1 MKSTIKLV
9 ILSAFAASSLVIT
22 GCANISKTD
31 AELLTSSE
39 LGKPPIGV
47 VHEDM
52 TTLIGERDNLY
63 SLAALTLVN
72 RDWQA
77 GGETRGHN
85 IGSVLVDNA
94 TGEIVFYARNSNK
107 ILASGCQHGEVRLV
121 TNFLKCE
128 GAGPYLGNYTLYT
141 TLEPCIMCA
150 GMLTMTQ
157 IGKVVYVQQDPD
169 YGYTQEIIGSG
180 NYPIYYQEATVESD
194 FKERLENSYNQ
205 SGNRSITKWLVGDDA
220 HRIYNDAEHALLNYK
235 PIFDANNDIY
245 DKVMK
250 FLDKDLP
257 ERFND
262 DMAMQCPTGEFKALH

>member
-1 MKSTIKLV
+1 MKTIAKLLAV
-9 ILSAFAASSLVIT
+9 SACCATLAFA
-22 GCANISKTD
+22 GCASVNQTD
-31 AELLTSSE
+31 TESLTLSE
-39 LGKPPIGV
+39 LGKPAIGV
-47 VHEDM
+47 IHEDP
-52 TTLIGERDNLY
+52 TTLVGERDNLY

-72 RDWQA
+72 RDWQD
-77 GGETRGHN
+77 GHETRGHN

-94 TGEIVFYARNSNK
+94 TGEIVYYARNSNK

-128 GAGPYLGNYTLYT
+128 GAGPYLGDYTLYT

-180 NYPIYYQEATVESD
+180 NYPIYYREATVDSD

-250 FLDKDLP
+250 FLDKELP
-257 ERFND
+257 EHFND
-262 DMAMQCPTGEFKALH
+262 AMAKQCPTGKFKEFY

>member
-1 MKSTIKLV
+1 MITIAKSLAISV
-9 ILSAFAASSLVIT
+9 FAATLALA
-22 GCANISKTD
+22 GCASVNQTD
-31 AELLTSSE
+31 TESLTLSE
-39 LGKPPIGV
+39 LGKPAIGV
-47 VHEDM
+47 IHEDP
-52 TTLIGERDNLY
+52 TTLVGERDNLY

-72 RDWQA
+72 RDWQD
-77 GGETRGHN
+77 GHETRGHN

-94 TGEIVFYARNSNK
+94 TGEIVYYARNSNK

-128 GAGPYLGNYTLYT
+128 KAGPYLGDYTLYT

-157 IGKVVYVQQDPD
+157 IGKVVYVQQDPS
-169 YGYTQEIIGSG
+169 YGNTQEIIGTG
-180 NYPIYYQEATVESD
+180 NYPIYYQEATVDSD

-250 FLDKDLP
+250 FLDKELP
-257 ERFND
+257 EHFND
-262 DMAMQCPTGEFKALH
+262 AMAKQCPTGKFKEFY

>member
-1 MKSTIKLV
+1 MKTIAKLLAV
-9 ILSAFAASSLVIT
+9 SACCATLAFA
-22 GCANISKTD
+22 GCASVNQTD
-31 AELLTSSE
+31 TESLTLSE
-39 LGKPPIGV
+39 LGKPAIGV
-47 VHEDM
+47 IHEDP
-52 TTLIGERDNLY
+52 TTLVGERDNY
-63 SLAALTLVN
+63 
-72 RDWQA
+72 
-77 GGETRGHN
+77 
-85 IGSVLVDNA
+85 A
-94 TGEIVFYARNSNK
+94 TGEIVYYARNSNK

-128 GAGPYLGNYTLYT
+128 GAGPYLGDYTLYT

-180 NYPIYYQEATVESD
+180 NYPIYYREATVESD

-250 FLDKDLP
+250 FLDKELP
-257 ERFND
+257 EHFND
-262 DMAMQCPTGEFKALH
+262 AMAKQCPTGKFKEFY

>member
-1 MKSTIKLV
+1 MITIAKSLAISVFAATL
-9 ILSAFAASSLVIT
+9 AFA
-22 GCANISKTD
+22 GCASVNQTD
-31 AELLTSSE
+31 TESLTLSE
-39 LGKPPIGV
+39 LGKPAIGV
-47 VHEDM
+47 IHEDP
-52 TTLIGERDNLY
+52 TTLVGERDNLY

-77 GGETRGHN
+77 GSETRGHN
-85 IGSVLVDNA
+85 IGSILVNNA

-128 GAGPYLGNYTLYT
+128 KAGPYLGDYTLYT

-157 IGKVVYVQQDPD
+157 IGKVVYVQQDPS
-169 YGYTQEIIGSG
+169 YGNTQEIIGTG
-180 NYPIYYQEATVESD
+180 NYPIYYQEATVDSD
-194 FKERLENSYNQ
+194 FKSRLESSYNK
-205 SGNRSITKWLVGDDA
+205 SGVKSITKWLVGDDA
-220 HRIYNDAEHALLNYK
+220 YQIYNDAEQALLNYK
-235 PIFDANNDIY
+235 PIFDVNNDVY

-250 FLDKDLP
+250 FLDKDLL

-262 DMAMQCPTGEFKALH
+262 AMAKQCPTGKFKKFY